1 MKYKVGDKV
10 KVINPGNRRPIW
22 DTYMSEIFPEYQK
35 YWKYDSET
43 SLSTSK
49 IYLLIGSTAT
59 CSLIQDVETKEVFI
73 ITTTALEL
81 VKEEQ
86 FTKADLKDNHIVV
99 YKSGKKLL
107 WKNIYLKQIY
117 TEDLIY
123 EGCDDVTINE
133 VWEFNKLVWKREEQ
147 VLDEVE
153 KKYLSDLIRPFRDK
167 VRYIRLINYVNTI
180 KQFISIEIKGDSS
193 IYFPLFKKG
202 TMYKGMEVDKNYSLE
217 DLGL

>member
-10 KVINPGNRRPIW
+10 KVVNDWKCDYVKKGEIYTVLEVNDYKINDYGNIRINNKNK
-22 DTYMSEIFPEYQK
+22 TYFYDKNLFIK
-35 YWKYDSET
+35 Y
-43 SLSTSK
+43 
-49 IYLLIGSTAT
+49 I
-59 CSLIQDVETKEVFI
+59 
-73 ITTTALEL
+73 
-81 VKEEQ
+81 

-99 YKSGKKLL
+99 YKGGLKKLWGDITYKEEYKENL
-107 WKNIYLKQIY
+107 THN
-117 TEDLIY
+117 DY
-123 EGCDDVTINE
+123 ESFSINE

>member
-35 YWKYDSET
+35 YWKDDSET
-43 SLSTSK
+43 NLSTSK

-81 VKEEQ
+81 VKPKQ
-86 FTKADLKDNHIVV
+86 FTNSDLKDNHIVV
-99 YKSGKKLL
+99 DKKG
-107 WKNIYLKQIY
+107 NKQVWGNKDK
-117 TEDLIY
+117 DLFHK
-123 EGCDDVTINE
+123 DLTSKTNDKKTINE
-133 VWEFNKLVWKREEQ
+133 VWEFDKLVWKREEPI
-147 VLDEVE
+147 LDEVE